1 MVWKKILVA
10 VSRTD
15 TLEQPA
21 LERALALARKDGSEL
36 ELLQVVCDSSL
47 ESYPLMPREED
58 YFDVRDML
66 VQRESAGL
74 VGMVEELRRRGYAV
88 GSTAVWDYPIYQGI
102 VRRAVAI
109 EADLVVSE
117 SLRGAKGRGLGSA
130 DWRLISG
137 CPAPLLMV
145 KSTGTAEYR
154 HIAAAIDPFHTHDK
168 PAALDEM
175 ILTRA
180 DEIARAFEAQLSAVY
195 CLVPPTEIV
204 ALASRTRLMSP
215 EAEAELEKMSKA
227 ALVDLLAKSGISP
240 AAARVLRGTPS
251 EVLPR
256 LVADEAVDLL
266 VMGALS
272 RGRIAELIIGTTAAD
287 VLDSAEC
294 DLLVV
299 KPPGFF
305 STVAAHVPPEPLTAR
320 VHPV

>member
-1 MVWKKILVA
+1 MWKKILVA

-21 LERALALARKDGSEL
+21 LERALGLAHKGRTEL
-36 ELLQVVCDSSL
+36 ELLQVLYDSSL

-58 YFDVRDML
+58 YFDVRDL
-66 VQRESAGL
+66 LIQRESAGL
-74 VGMVEELRRRGYAV
+74 EILAETLRGRGYAV

-130 DWRLISG
+130 DWCLISG

-145 KSTGTAEYR
+145 KSTETAEYR
-154 HIAAAIDPFHTHDK
+154 HIAAAIDPFHAHDK
-168 PAALDEM
+168 PAALDDV

-180 DEIARAFEAQLSAVY
+180 AEIARAFEARLSAIY
-195 CLVPPTEIV
+195 CLVPLSAVVGIE
-204 ALASRTRLMSP
+204 SYTRLTSP
-215 EAEAELEKMSKA
+215 EGEARLEERNKA
-227 ALVDLLAKSGISP
+227 AVVDLLRDKGIGP
-240 AAARVLRGTPS
+240 DAARVLRGTPS

-256 LVADEAVDLL
+256 FVADEAVDLL

-272 RGRIAELIIGTTAAD
+272 RGRIPELIIGTTAAD

-299 KPPGFF
+299 KPPGIFG
-305 STVAAHVPPEPLTAR
+305 SVAAHLQSEPLTTR
-320 VHPV
+320 VHPI

>member
-1 MVWKKILVA
+1 VWKKILIV

-21 LERALALARKDGSEL
+21 IERALAFAHKDGTEL
-36 ELLQVVCDSSL
+36 ELLQVLYDSNL
-47 ESYPLMPREED
+47 ESYPLMAREED

-74 VGMVEELRRRGYAV
+74 EGMVEELRRRGYAV

-117 SLRGAKGRGLGSA
+117 SLRRAKGRGLGSA
-130 DWRLISG
+130 DWRLISS

-145 KSTGTAEYR
+145 KPTGTADYR
-154 HIAAAIDPFHTHDK
+154 HIAAAIDPLHTHDK
-168 PAALDEM
+168 PAALDEI

-180 DEIARAFEAQLSAVY
+180 NEIARAYKARLSAIH
-195 CLVPPTEIV
+195 CFVPLIEIV
-204 ALASRTRLMSP
+204 GVASATRLASA
-215 EAEAELEKMSKA
+215 EAEAELEKKSKA
-227 ALVDLLAKSGISP
+227 AVIDLLARTGIG
-240 AAARVLRGTPS
+240 AGAARVLRGIPGDA
-251 EVLPR
+251 LPR
-256 LVADEAVDLL
+256 FVAHEAVDLL

-287 VLDSAEC
+287 VLEKAEC

-305 STVAAHVPPEPLTAR
+305 STVAQRLPSAPLTAR
-320 VHPV
+320 VHPI

>member
-1 MVWKKILVA
+1 VWKKILVA

-15 TLEQPA
+15 TVEQPA
-21 LERALALARKDGSEL
+21 LERALALAHKRGTEL
-36 ELLQVVCDSSL
+36 ELLQVLHDSNL

-66 VQRESAGL
+66 VQRESAAL
-74 VGMVEELRRRGYAV
+74 EIMADTLRGRGYAV
-88 GSTAVWDYPIYQGI
+88 GAAAVWDYPIYQAI

-117 SLRGAKGRGLGSA
+117 SLRRAKGRGLGSA
-130 DWRLISG
+130 DWRLIAG
-137 CPAPLLMV
+137 CPVPLLMV
-145 KSTGTAEYR
+145 KPSGTADYR
-154 HIAAAIDPFHTHDK
+154 HIAAAIDPFHAHDK
-168 PAALDEM
+168 PAALDEI

-180 DEIARAFEAQLSAVY
+180 AEMARAFGARLSAVY
-195 CLVPPTEIV
+195 CLVPLTAIV
-204 ALASRTRLMSP
+204 GIESHASLTSP
-215 EAEAELEKMSKA
+215 EAETKLQDRNKA
-227 ALVDLLAKSGISP
+227 AVVDLLSKRAIGP
-240 AAARVLRGTPS
+240 EAAHVFRGTPS

-256 LVADEAVDLL
+256 FVADEAVDLL

-272 RGRIAELIIGTTAAD
+272 RGRTAELIVGTTAAD

-299 KPPGFF
+299 KPPGFLD
-305 STVAAHVPPEPLTAR
+305 TVTARLRLEPLTMR